1 MNLIQNWQMRR
12 RAEGAGAGR
21 APINVNMIKNDEN
34 VNVVMSMAGAVT
46 DGIDRM
52 FAINVQMDGSDEQ

>member
-1 MNLIQNWQMRR
+1 MRR

-21 APINVNMIKNDEN
+21 APINVKMIKNDEN
-34 VNVVMSMAGAVT
+34 VNVVSMAGAVT

-52 FAINVQMDGSDEQ
+52 FMINVQMDGSDEQ

>member
-1 MNLIQNWQMRR
+1 MRR
-12 RAEGAGAGR
+12 RTEGAGAGTGTGR

-34 VNVVMSMAGAVT
+34 VNVVSMAGAVT

-52 FAINVQMDGSDEQ
+52 FVINVQMNGSDEQ

>member
-1 MNLIQNWQMRR
+1 MRR
-12 RAEGAGAGR
+12 RAEGAGTGR